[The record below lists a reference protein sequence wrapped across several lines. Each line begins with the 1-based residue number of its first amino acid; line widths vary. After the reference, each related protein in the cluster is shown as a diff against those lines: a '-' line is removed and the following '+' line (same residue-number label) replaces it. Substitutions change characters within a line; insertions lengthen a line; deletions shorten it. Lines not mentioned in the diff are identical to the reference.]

1 MNKLSL
7 DRYDL
12 YQCPVCEFVKKKNIL
27 SSCLEKA
34 RYDQHVCDSGYLK
47 YMNNV
52 YDKIKAYLN
61 DGISLDYGC
70 GQIHALSDIL
80 VSNNRMC
87 DYYDLYY
94 FNKLENKLYDN
105 IILIEVLEH
114 IFEPLDEL
122 IKIKSMLNKNGRII
136 VMTGF
141 VPKDFSNWW
150 YLRDSTHVSFFK
162 ESSIKKLA
170 DLLDMDL
177 DIYQDENIFVLKNK

>member
-80 VSNNRMC
+80 
-87 DYYDLYY
+87 
-94 FNKLENKLYDN
+94 E
-105 IILIEVLEH
+105 
-114 IFEPLDEL
+114 
-122 IKIKSMLNKNGRII
+122 
-136 VMTGF
+136 
-141 VPKDFSNWW
+141 
-150 YLRDSTHVSFFK
+150 
-162 ESSIKKLA
+162 
-170 DLLDMDL
+170 LLDVKVTRGKNTLEIDR
-177 DIYQDENIFVLKNK
+177 IYRYMFLSH